1 MLISCHGGSK
11 SYSRWLISS
20 APLNQLKSAHY
31 IGVFNAGTQTSPIK
45 ASLSSI
51 ISPIILFGC
60 PKCALLNP
68 TQAPPKAKATRSKGS
83 LASVAVQSFCPVPY
97 TRRRATPPSES
108 RRRLVISWL
117 AKQPPRTANCKPPAH
132 QARCA
137 GASVRATPRPGTT
150 FEVSKGPLAVL
161 RSQPKCHGPGK
172 AAPSASRPRPRLAP
186 SLRRSPPP
194 ARLLPSLK
202 PTCSLFRSLIT
213 CLPKPNPTLLKA

>member
-117 AKQPPRTANCKPPAH
+117 AKQPPRTANCKPP
-132 QARCA
+132 RTPGPLRRGLC
-137 GASVRATPRPGTT
+137 RATPRPGTT

-172 AAPSASRPRPRLAP
+172 AAPSASRPGPASPRPQAETVTP
-186 SLRRSPPP
+186 SGTCDPQHSPV
-194 ARLLPSLK
+194 
-202 PTCSLFRSLIT
+202 
-213 CLPKPNPTLLKA
+213 

>member
-1 MLISCHGGSK
+1 MLILCHGGSK

-137 GASVRATPRPGTT
+137 GASVVLPLVLEQLSRSPRDRLPFSGLSLSVTAP
-150 FEVSKGPLAVL
+150 ERPPPLL
-161 RSQPKCHGPGK
+161 PGPGP
-172 AAPSASRPRPRLAP
+172 ASAPA
-186 SLRRSPPP
+186 
-194 ARLLPSLK
+194 
-202 PTCSLFRSLIT
+202 
-213 CLPKPNPTLLKA
+213 

>member
-117 AKQPPRTANCKPPAH
+117 AKQPPHTRPA
-132 QARCA
+132 A
-137 GASVRATPRPGTT
+137 P
-150 FEVSKGPLAVL
+150 GPLSVL
-161 RSQPKCHGPGK
+161 PLVLEQLSRSPRDHLPFSGLSLSVT
-172 AAPSASRPRPRLAP
+172 APE
-186 SLRRSPPP
+186 RSPP
-194 ARLLPSLK
+194 LLPGPGPAS
-202 PTCSLFRSLIT
+202 P
-213 CLPKPNPTLLKA
+213 PA

>member
-31 IGVFNAGTQTSPIK
+31 IGVFNAGTQASPIK

-137 GASVRATPRPGTT
+137 GASVVLPLVLEQLSRSPRDRLPFSGLSLSVTAP
-150 FEVSKGPLAVL
+150 ERPPPLL
-161 RSQPKCHGPGK
+161 PGPGPGP
-172 AAPSASRPRPRLAP
+172 A
-186 SLRRSPPP
+186 SPP
-194 ARLLPSLK
+194 A
-202 PTCSLFRSLIT
+202 
-213 CLPKPNPTLLKA
+213 

>member
-117 AKQPPRTANCKPPAH
+117 AKQPPHTRPA
-132 QARCA
+132 A
-137 GASVRATPRPGTT
+137 P
-150 FEVSKGPLAVL
+150 GPLSVL
-161 RSQPKCHGPGK
+161 SLVLEQLSRSPRDRLPFSGLSLSVTAPERPPPLLPGP
-172 AAPSASRPRPRLAP
+172 APPRLAP

-194 ARLLPSLK
+194 ARLLRSTPQSE
-202 PTCSLFRSLIT
+202 TNLFFI
-213 CLPKPNPTLLKA
+213 